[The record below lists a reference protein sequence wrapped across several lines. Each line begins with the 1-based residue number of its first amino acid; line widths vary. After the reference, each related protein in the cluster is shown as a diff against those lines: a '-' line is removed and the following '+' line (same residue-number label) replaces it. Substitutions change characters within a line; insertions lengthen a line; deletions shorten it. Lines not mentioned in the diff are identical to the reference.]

1 MPDYELYKQSTS
13 AERIKMAR
21 NHLRENPYIAAAHF
35 ERRFRLLLKHV
46 QCLGLLVSLRVAG
59 PW

>member
-1 MPDYELYKQSTS
+1 LMPDYELYKQSTS

-46 QCLGLLVSLRVAG
+46 LRPKFNV
-59 PW
+59 

>member
-1 MPDYELYKQSTS
+1 
-13 AERIKMAR
+13 MAR

-46 QCLGLLVSLRVAG
+46 LRPKFNV
-59 PW
+59 